1 VQVDLGR
8 CGNGDPCRLD
18 GVGNRWRHGC
28 DANRCGRRGSRL
40 PAGQHPIR
48 QSANGLVGWQG
59 CLGEGAR
66 RLASAES
73 WTQVADLSGVSRQ
86 AVWSRWRV

>member
-1 VQVDLGR
+1 MAVHGDDLDQLSSNELGVLAR
-8 CGNGDPCRLD
+8 DAMSILALSGDQASFSELLTMSA
-18 GVGNRWRHGC
+18 H
-28 DANRCGRRGSRL
+28 
-40 PAGQHPIR
+40 AGQ
-48 QSANGLVGWQG
+48 

>member
-1 VQVDLGR
+1 MAVPGDDLDRLSSNELGLLAR
-8 CGNGDPCRLD
+8 DAMSILALRGDQASFSELLTMSA
-18 GVGNRWRHGC
+18 H
-28 DANRCGRRGSRL
+28 
-40 PAGQHPIR
+40 AGQ
-48 QSANGLVGWQG
+48 

>member
-1 VQVDLGR
+1 MAILGEDLARLSSSDLGELAR
-8 CGNGDPCRLD
+8 DAMSILALRGDPEAFSQLLTM
-18 GVGNRWRHGC
+18 NAH
-28 DANRCGRRGSRL
+28 
-40 PAGQHPIR
+40 AGE
-48 QSANGLVGWQG
+48 

-73 WTQVADLSGVSRQ
+73 WTQVADLTGVSKQ

>member
-1 VQVDLGR
+1 MAVHGDDLDQLSSNELGVLAR
-8 CGNGDPCRLD
+8 DAMSILALRGDQASFSELLTMSA
-18 GVGNRWRHGC
+18 H
-28 DANRCGRRGSRL
+28 
-40 PAGQHPIR
+40 AGQ
-48 QSANGLVGWQG
+48 

-86 AVWSRWRV
+86 AVW

>member
-1 VQVDLGR
+1 MAVHGDDLDQLSSNELGVLAR
-8 CGNGDPCRLD
+8 DAMSILALRGDQASFSELLTMSA
-18 GVGNRWRHGC
+18 H
-28 DANRCGRRGSRL
+28 
-40 PAGQHPIR
+40 AGQ
-48 QSANGLVGWQG
+48 

>member
-1 VQVDLGR
+1 MAVLGDDLDQLSSNELGVLAR
-8 CGNGDPCRLD
+8 DAMSILALRGDQ
-18 GVGNRWRHGC
+18 
-28 DANRCGRRGSRL
+28 DAFSQL
-40 PAGQHPIR
+40 LTMSAHAGQ
-48 QSANGLVGWQG
+48 

>member
-1 VQVDLGR
+1 MAVHGDDLDQLSSNELGVLAR
-8 CGNGDPCRLD
+8 DAMSILALRGDQASFSELLTMSA
-18 GVGNRWRHGC
+18 H
-28 DANRCGRRGSRL
+28 
-40 PAGQHPIR
+40 AGQ
-48 QSANGLVGWQG
+48 

-73 WTQVADLSGVSRQ
+73 WTQAADLSGVSRQ

>member
-1 VQVDLGR
+1 MATLGDDLDQLGSNELGVLAR
-8 CGNGDPCRLD
+8 DAMSILAQRGDQEAFSQLLTMSA
-18 GVGNRWRHGC
+18 H
-28 DANRCGRRGSRL
+28 
-40 PAGQHPIR
+40 AGQ
-48 QSANGLVGWQG
+48 

-73 WTQVADLSGVSRQ
+73 WTHVADLTGVTKQ

>member
-1 VQVDLGR
+1 MAVLGDDLDQLSSSDLGALAR
-8 CGNGDPCRLD
+8 DAMSILALRGDQEAFSQLLTM
-18 GVGNRWRHGC
+18 NAH
-28 DANRCGRRGSRL
+28 
-40 PAGQHPIR
+40 AGQ
-48 QSANGLVGWQG
+48 

-73 WTQVADLSGVSRQ
+73 WTQVADLSGVSKQ

>member
-1 VQVDLGR
+1 MEVHGDDLDQLSSNELGVLAR
-8 CGNGDPCRLD
+8 DAMSILALRGDQASFSELLTMSA
-18 GVGNRWRHGC
+18 H
-28 DANRCGRRGSRL
+28 
-40 PAGQHPIR
+40 AGQ
-48 QSANGLVGWQG
+48 

>member
-1 VQVDLGR
+1 MAVHGDDLDQLSSNELR
-8 CGNGDPCRLD
+8 VLARDAMSILALRGDQASFSELLTMSA
-18 GVGNRWRHGC
+18 H
-28 DANRCGRRGSRL
+28 
-40 PAGQHPIR
+40 AGQ
-48 QSANGLVGWQG
+48 

>member
-1 VQVDLGR
+1 MAILGEDLDRLSSSDLGELAR
-8 CGNGDPCRLD
+8 DAMSILALRGDPEAFSQLLTM
-18 GVGNRWRHGC
+18 NAH
-28 DANRCGRRGSRL
+28 
-40 PAGQHPIR
+40 AGQ
-48 QSANGLVGWQG
+48 

-73 WTQVADLSGVSRQ
+73 WTQVADLTGVSKQ